1 MSRYRRRRD
10 IWPSNLWCCQRWNHA
25 QKSNHVVIPLHL
37 CALLSMYFMA
47 SWWKICWY
55 IRPEA
60 LTGLITIRSKC
71 VAQYTLTTALT
82 IISKGQTSKNSD
94 AARYANKDRLM
105 IMSLIEQYKRTCAGF
120 WPYVINTEEDDD
132 EDVLDG
138 SQWHQTI
145 NIRPW
150 QENVIGTNDAYFHT
164 VAWCRAWGT
173 YPRSRWEVAARTT
186 RWEIA
191 VPLPKRPK
199 RATARNYNYVLVS
212 NARPRECAILSQPD
226 ARAGRT
232 RGLL

>member
-1 MSRYRRRRD
+1 MRTKIGS
-10 IWPSNLWCCQRWNHA
+10 WLL
-25 QKSNHVVIPLHL
+25 VVCHL
-37 CALLSMYFMA
+37 L
-47 SWWKICWY
+47 
-55 IRPEA
+55 
-60 LTGLITIRSKC
+60 
-71 VAQYTLTTALT
+71 
-82 IISKGQTSKNSD
+82 NSI
-94 AARYANKDRLM
+94 NG
-105 IMSLIEQYKRTCAGF
+105 TCAGF
-120 WPYVINTEEDDD
+120 WPYVTNTEEDDD

-186 RWEIA
+186 RREIA

-232 RGLL
+232 RGLLSDDIDWMNWARHEFAQHDMTKWAEHDTTAQNTTGTTDTTKPDDLGICHGSIQYFGKLIHDLPKLSRNAYKLSAHFSMEIRWSST

>member
-1 MSRYRRRRD
+1 
-10 IWPSNLWCCQRWNHA
+10 
-25 QKSNHVVIPLHL
+25 
-37 CALLSMYFMA
+37 MYFMA

-71 VAQYTLTTALT
+71 VAQYTLTTALI
-82 IISKGQTSKNSD
+82 IISEGQTSKNSD

-105 IMSLIEQYKRTCAGF
+105 IMSLIEQYYKRTCAGF

-186 RWEIA
+186 RREIA